1 MTATRF
7 IKFSCP
13 HTTPPFTSILWTSR
27 FSRGTHLPRSW
38 PTGEKLD
45 VRLIQ
50 NLLSAPLN
58 GYFDSYALSKNH
70 AEIWE
75 EAGQQIFIR
84 DVESLHGTFING
96 ERISP
101 ARAVSEK
108 CELRNNDIVQ
118 FGVDFVDENDEY
130 HHKIAAR
137 VFCIFKS
144 EDMQVAL
151 RSYNENPQDAVPP
164 DDEGLQ
170 APLHPDNADL
180 QGSLPSE
187 DAAVSPG
194 VGPSPASTE
203 DVRPLKSETDFVSS
217 EDIDPFKS
225 EADFVSSE
233 AEKSFFDFSSNDC
246 DGDDNEGGESHA
258 TMGLAEL
265 GGMGKMKAH
274 NSSVQ
279 PHRGEC
285 NITPAL
291 SELRALL
298 GEIQEGVASQGD
310 RVGKFERLLK
320 GQEGM
325 KQEIAELRAMVGLKG
340 HASET
345 EAEGDDDEDEEDE
358 AGSTMT
364 VVPRRNAKAGE
375 ERGKVDLGDLRQVR
389 KRGEESSRQARGSNC
404 SC

>member
-1 MTATRF
+1 MHSARTMRKSGKKRDRYSSETWRA
-7 IKFSCP
+7 C
-13 HTTPPFTSILWTSR
+13 
-27 FSRGTHLPRSW
+27 
-38 PTGEKLD
+38 TG
-45 VRLIQ
+45 RLSTG
-50 NLLSAPLN
+50 N
-58 GYFDSYALSKNH
+58 
-70 AEIWE
+70 
-75 EAGQQIFIR
+75 
-84 DVESLHGTFING
+84 ESVQRVQCLK
-96 ERISP
+96 
-101 ARAVSEK
+101 K

-246 DGDDNEGGESHA
+246 DGDDNEGFLDGQIRPCVYPQGVVVDA
-258 TMGLAEL
+258 
-265 GGMGKMKAH
+265 GG
-274 NSSVQ
+274 
-279 PHRGEC
+279 
-285 NITPAL
+285 NIL
-291 SELRALL
+291 
-298 GEIQEGVASQGD
+298 
-310 RVGKFERLLK
+310 
-320 GQEGM
+320 
-325 KQEIAELRAMVGLKG
+325 
-340 HASET
+340 
-345 EAEGDDDEDEEDE
+345 
-358 AGSTMT
+358 
-364 VVPRRNAKAGE
+364 
-375 ERGKVDLGDLRQVR
+375 
-389 KRGEESSRQARGSNC
+389 
-404 SC
+404 